1 MSRPPFKRLTII
13 GKRHRV
19 VWDAVLDGIDGE
31 MDFERNQIS
40 IAPGLP
46 HDEERDTVLHE
57 VTHAVEKQ
65 LNCSIPE
72 DKLRIIVT
80 GLYAVLKDNPKLA
93 AYLLEDEADDDRA
106 DQGVG

>member
-1 MSRPPFKRLTII
+1 MSGLPFKRLTII

-19 VWDAVLDGIDGE
+19 VMDESLGENVGICDHE
-31 MDFERNQIS
+31 TNTIR
-40 IAPGLP
+40 IAPGQP

-65 LNCSIPE
+65 LNCTLPE
-72 DKLRIIVT
+72 SKLRMIVT

-93 AYLLEDEADDDRA
+93 KYLLEDEPDDD
-106 DQGVG
+106 Q

>member
-1 MSRPPFKRLTII
+1 MRTFRQLKII

-19 VWDAVLDGIDGE
+19 IWDAPLTDNFGECDHEKNVL
-31 MDFERNQIS
+31 S
-40 IAPGLP
+40 IAAGLP
-46 HDEERDTVLHE
+46 HDEERDTLLHE

-72 DKLRIIVT
+72 EKLRMIVT

-93 AYLLEDEADDDRA
+93 AYLLEEEADDDRS
-106 DQGVG
+106 DKELG